1 MQHKTKHKHHNKPV
15 VDSNQTG
22 NETVTKIIT
31 PNIETG
37 KSDAE
42 ILDILKAL
50 YANFPEAS
58 WDDIKSDLLVLIQN
72 TRTSFEQALKD
83 QRQEEIQASKQGRGS
98 DKIPTAEIIT
108 VAEAEKRLVYLNVGQ
123 QVFDL
128 DNPTNPPLPI
138 LGARNTYAAS
148 VFPYLDTIQQRP
160 KVKLVIDAWKDSP
173 KRMTTDGIT
182 YRPEGGKITVNPHG
196 LACVNTWRPKSKI
209 EKPSNYEKHASLFVD
224 HARWVFGDVAE
235 VFLDWLAH
243 IEQKPGELPHFGWLH
258 ISKEHG
264 TGRNWIATVLGKVWL
279 GNVALNFKLVET
291 LEKGFNEALSRAHLA
306 VIDEINEGGTSQRK
320 FASQLRQLV
329 TEDHRL
335 INPKFGQQRT
345 EYNVCRW
352 LIFSNH
358 NSALPLDE
366 HDRRFWVVNRPLI
379 PKAES
384 VYQSMYRLIDNQE
397 FINSVRFF
405 LVERDIS
412 QFNAGQR
419 PPLNDAKMDL
429 AMASKSEADFLA
441 QGISERW
448 PVDIIYLQDFKN
460 LLPEDETFS
469 SRAIFHAMDRVG
481 ISRWKKSE
489 GKVRIAQG
497 NAIAYVIRNHDMWNN
512 AYAFDVKREND
523 RMTLAEKENATFGDA
538 PPSSNVNPLKNVIS
552 IR

>member
-1 MQHKTKHKHHNKPV
+1 MKNKYQNKPV
-15 VDSNQTG
+15 VDATRNS

-37 KSDAE
+37 KTDVE

-50 YANFPEAS
+50 YANFPDVA
-58 WDDIKSDLLVLIQN
+58 WDDIKSDLLILIQN
-72 TRTSFEQALKD
+72 TRVSFGQELKD
-83 QRQEEIQASKQGRGS
+83 KRQEEIQASKQGRGS

-108 VAEAEKRLVYLNVGQ
+108 VAEAEKRFVYLNVGQ

-148 VFPYLDTIQQRP
+148 VVSYLDTTQRP
-160 KVKLVIDAWKDSP
+160 KVKLVIDAWKDSS
-173 KRMTTDGIT
+173 KRMTTEGIT
-182 YRPEGGKITVNPHG
+182 YRPEGKQITVNPHG
-196 LACVNTWRPKSKI
+196 LACVNTWRPRSKI
-209 EKPSNYEKHASLFVD
+209 KKPSNYEKHTNLFLD
-224 HARWVFGDVAE
+224 HVRWVFGDVAE

-258 ISKEHG
+258 ISREHG
-264 TGRNWIATVLGKVWL
+264 TGRNWIASVLSKVWI

-291 LEKGFNEALSRAHLA
+291 LDKGFNESLSRAHLA
-306 VIDEINEGGTSQRK
+306 VIDEINEGGNSMWKHTS
-320 FASQLRQLV
+320 ALRQLV

-335 INPKFGQQRT
+335 INPKFGQQRI

-358 NSALPLDE
+358 TGALPLDE
-366 HDRRFWVVNRPLI
+366 HDRRFWVVNKPLV

-384 VYQSMYRLIDNQE
+384 VYQGMYRLISNQE
-397 FINSVRFF
+397 FIDSVRFY
-405 LVERDIS
+405 LSNRDVTK
-412 QFNAGQR
+412 FNVGQR
-419 PPLNDAKMDL
+419 PPLNNAKLDL

-441 QGISERW
+441 QGISKRW
-448 PVDIIYLQDFKN
+448 PVDVIYLQDFKR
-460 LLPEDETFS
+460 LLPNDEQFT
-469 SRAIFHAMDRVG
+469 SRAINHALDRVG

-489 GKVRIAQG
+489 GKVRTTQG
-497 NAIAYVIRNHDMWNN
+497 NAIAYILRNHDIWNN
-512 AYAFDVKREND
+512 ADAFDIKRENE
-523 RMTLAEKENATFGDA
+523 RMTMIEKENAIFEDA
-538 PPSSNVNPLKNVIS
+538 PPSEIVSNLKKVLS